1 MTTQTWATKP
11 HYDILDGLRGIA
23 AIMVLCYHICEAVA
37 FAPINTTIAEQGLYH
52 GFMAVDFFFI
62 LSGFVMGYAYEERLQ
77 DGSMSLG
84 SFIKRRLI
92 RLHPMV
98 VIGVVIGL
106 ICFCI
111 QGCQMWDGTQALTS
125 DIMICVMLALFCLP
139 TPTSMD
145 VRGNAEAFPINGP
158 HWSLFLEYIGSL
170 CYGLFLF
177 RVSTKILKIWVG
189 ISALLLLAFAL
200 WMGEN
205 YISYGWSSEPINMLG
220 GVIRISFGYP
230 MGLLLA
236 RLFKKKSPSS
246 IQGPQVFWSCAIA
259 LLVIFLVPGLG
270 DFSCYYQVFCLII
283 LFPIIIWSGARG
295 VVQGNSKKYITFLGR
310 LSYPLYAVHYPL
322 IYLYIYWIK
331 QVDPQG
337 ALFYG
342 GATVVILANLLLG
355 TLCLICYDEPI
366 RKWLSNKLG

>member
-1 MTTQTWATKP
+1 MTTQALDTKP
-11 HYDILDGLRGIA
+11 HYDILDGLRGVA
-23 AIMVLCYHICEAVA
+23 AVMVLCYHICEAIA
-37 FAPINTTIAEQGLYH
+37 FAPINTTTAEQGLYH

-62 LSGFVMGYAYEERLQ
+62 LSGFVMGYAYDEKLQ
-77 DGSMSLG
+77 NGTMSLG
-84 SFIKRRLI
+84 GFVKRRLI

-98 VIGVVIGL
+98 IVGVLIGL
-106 ICFCI
+106 VCFCI

-125 DIMICVMLALFCLP
+125 NIMICLLLALFCLP
-139 TPTSMD
+139 TPLGCD

-170 CYGLFLF
+170 CYGLFLC
-177 RVSTKILKIWVG
+177 RVSTKFLKIWVG
-189 ISALLLLAFAL
+189 ITALLLLAFAL

-205 YISYGWSSEPINMLG
+205 FISYGWSSDPINMLG
-220 GVIRISFGYP
+220 GIIRISFGYP

-236 RLFKKKSPSS
+236 RMYKEKTPGIITDSR
-246 IQGPQVFWSCAIA
+246 VFLYCSLA
-259 LLVIFLVPGLG
+259 LLLIFLVPGLG
-270 DFSCYYQVFCLII
+270 DFSCYYQIFCLVV
-283 LFPIIIWSGARG
+283 LFPLVIWYGARG
-295 VVQGNSKKYITFLGR
+295 AVEGGQKKCISFLGR

-342 GATVVILANLLLG
+342 GAVAVILANLLLG
-355 TLCLICYDEPI
+355 TLCLLCYDEPV
-366 RKWLSNKLG
+366 RKWLSKKWG

>member
-1 MTTQTWATKP
+1 MTTQAWATKP

-23 AIMVLCYHICEAVA
+23 AIMVLCYHICEAIA
-37 FAPINTTIAEQGLYH
+37 FAPINTTTAEQGLYH

-62 LSGFVMGYAYEERLQ
+62 LSGFVMGYAYDERLQ
-77 DGSMSLG
+77 KGTMSLG

-98 VIGVVIGL
+98 IIGVVTGL

-111 QGCQMWDGTQALTS
+111 QGCQMWNGTQALTS
-125 DIMICVMLALFCLP
+125 NILICFLLALFCLP
-139 TPTSMD
+139 TPMGLD

-170 CYGLFLF
+170 CYGLFLC
-177 RVSTKILKIWVG
+177 RVSTKFLKVWVT

-205 YISYGWSSEPINMLG
+205 FISYGWSSDPINMLG
-220 GVIRISFGYP
+220 GIIRISFGYP

-236 RLFKKKSPSS
+236 RLFKEKSPGS
-246 IQGPQVFWSCAIA
+246 IKGSKVFWCCSLA
-259 LLVIFLVPGLG
+259 LLFIFLVPGLG
-270 DFSCYYQVFCLII
+270 DFSCYYQVFCLVA
-283 LFPIIIWSGARG
+283 LFPMIIWWGARG
-295 VVQGNSKKYITFLGR
+295 VIEGSQKPFIGFLGR

-331 QVDPQG
+331 QVDPHG
-337 ALFYG
+337 TLFYG
-342 GATVVILANLLLG
+342 GAVVVILANLLLG
-355 TLCLICYDEPI
+355 SICLIGYDEPV
-366 RKWLSNKLG
+366 RKWLTKKLG